1 MKKKLEEFKKEFK
14 KQLATLLVGAFSFV
28 SALLWR
34 DAINAALNA
43 YIQSIKSTI
52 PIRNVY
58 LINFVVALAVTFIS
72 VLAIYIISKLLSE

>member
-1 MKKKLEEFKKEFK
+1 MKKKLEEFKEEFK